1 MASMHSPAAAKTRAL
16 LTPRWIITTLLVI
29 AAVAVM
35 ARLGFWQLER
45 LEERRA
51 FNARVLAQINA
62 PELSLNGALQYG
74 EVTGDQLLTM
84 EYRPVVVTGTYD
96 PTHEILLRNQVRDN
110 LPGYHLITPL
120 SIEGSE
126 TVVLVDRGFIP
137 MQDADP
143 AARAKY
149 AREGVVTVRGRI
161 SQPHVPRIFG
171 VPDPT
176 LVPGQERLDTWNAV
190 NLDRIQAQLPYS
202 TLPVIIQAGPD
213 EGDLVESNFVE
224 PDITE
229 GSHLGYAAQW
239 FTFAGLLAVG
249 YPFFVRKQINAA
261 RGKLPGPR

>member
-1 MASMHSPAAAKTRAL
+1 MTSMDGSAAAKTRAL

-51 FNARVLAQINA
+51 FNARVLAQINT
-62 PELSLNGALQYG
+62 PELQLNEALQAAD
-74 EVTGDQLLTM
+74 VPADQLLQM
-84 EYRPVVVTGTYD
+84 EYRPVVVSGTYD

-120 SIEGSE
+120 VIEN
-126 TVVLVDRGFIP
+126 TDAVVMVDRGFIP
-137 MQDADP
+137 MQDDDP
-143 AARAKY
+143 ASRAKY
-149 AREGVVTVRGRI
+149 ARPGLVTVRGRI
-161 SQPHVPRIFG
+161 SLPHVPRIFG

-176 LVPGQERLDTWNAV
+176 LAPGQERLDTWNAV
-190 NLDRIQAQLPYS
+190 NLERIQAQLPYS

-249 YPFFVRKQINAA
+249 YPFFVRNQINAA